1 MKERTF
7 VSFDWAL
14 KRILRD
20 KANFDVLEGFLTTLL
35 QFNVKIHRL
44 LESES
49 NKDRSES
56 KYNRVDLLAENGDG
70 ELILIEVQGEPEF
83 AYFQRM
89 LFGASKLVTDYIN
102 GGQNYENVKK
112 IYSVNIVYFDLG
124 QGDDVVYHGKTE
136 FRGIH
141 NGDLLRLSPYQ
152 KQKFDVSDIY
162 ELYPEYYILKVND
175 FNRWSRVPLDQW
187 LYFLATSDIPDDADA
202 PGLKEAREKLVI
214 IQMSREEQRAYES
227 YWMDRHILEN
237 TMTTARGEGKLEGYE
252 EGKAKGM
259 AEGRAKGMAEGRAEG
274 RAEGISE
281 GARKKALEIARK
293 MKEQGLPEESI
304 MEITGLTSEELSADA

>member
-1 MKERTF
+1 MTCP
-7 VSFDWAL
+7 S
-14 KRILRD
+14 
-20 KANFDVLEGFLTTLL
+20 
-35 QFNVKIHRL
+35 
-44 LESES
+44 
-49 NKDRSES
+49 
-56 KYNRVDLLAENGDG
+56 DLN
-70 ELILIEVQGEPEF
+70 
-83 AYFQRM
+83 
-89 LFGASKLVTDYIN
+89 
-102 GGQNYENVKK
+102 
-112 IYSVNIVYFDLG
+112 
-124 QGDDVVYHGKTE
+124 
-136 FRGIH
+136 
-141 NGDLLRLSPYQ
+141 
-152 KQKFDVSDIY
+152 
-162 ELYPEYYILKVND
+162 
-175 FNRWSRVPLDQW
+175 NRWSRVPLDQW

-259 AEGRAKGMAEGRAEG
+259 AEGRA
-274 RAEGISE
+274 EGISE